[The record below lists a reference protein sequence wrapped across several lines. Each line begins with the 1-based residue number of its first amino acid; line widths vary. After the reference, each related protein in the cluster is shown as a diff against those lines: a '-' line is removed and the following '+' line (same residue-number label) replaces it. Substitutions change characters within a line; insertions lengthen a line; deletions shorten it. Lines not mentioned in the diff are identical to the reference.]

1 MKAFKSHL
9 VVYLKGVAM
18 GAADV
23 VPGVSG
29 GTVAFITGIY
39 EKLVESIKSIEP
51 RAVRLLFKEGPAAFW
66 DHING
71 TFLLVLA
78 LGVGTSIVTLARVIT
93 DLLDKQPEL
102 LWSFFFGLILVSSIY
117 AGRRIKNWGAV
128 NIGVLL
134 IGGVVGYLIT
144 VLAPARLEPDNL
156 TLFVAG
162 AIAICA
168 MILPGI
174 SGSFILL
181 MMGLYGHVIGAIK
194 DFQLSVLGL
203 FAAGAVTGLLG
214 FSHLLSWLLKRYHD
228 TTMAL
233 LTGFMVG
240 SLNKVWPWKETI
252 EYRVN
257 SHGEQAPF
265 LQQNVLP
272 QQYLNIVGE
281 DPKLIA
287 CVLLMTGAIGA
298 VLVLEKWASM
308 DQNG

>member
-1 MKAFKSHL
+1 MKAFTSCL

-51 RAVRLLFKEGPAAFW
+51 KAVRLLFKEGPAAFW
-66 DHING
+66 NYING

-78 LGVGTSIVTLARVIT
+78 LGIGTSIVTLARVIT
-93 DLLDKQPEL
+93 DLLENQPEL

-117 AGRRIKNWGAV
+117 AGRRIKVWGAV
-128 NIGVLL
+128 NIVVLL
-134 IGGVVGYLIT
+134 IGGVVGYLLT
-144 VLAPARLEPDNL
+144 ELAPARVEPDSL
-156 TLFVAG
+156 MLFVAG

-214 FSHLLSWLLKRYHD
+214 FSHLLSWLLKRHHD

-257 SHGEQAPF
+257 SHGEQSPF

-281 DPKLIA
+281 DPKLLA
-287 CVLLMTGAIGA
+287 CILLMACAIGA

-308 DQNG
+308 NQNG

>member
-1 MKAFKSHL
+1 MKAFTSCL

-51 RAVRLLFKEGPAAFW
+51 KAVRLLFKEGPAAFW
-66 DHING
+66 NYING

-78 LGVGTSIVTLARVIT
+78 LGIGTSIVTLARVIT
-93 DLLDKQPEL
+93 DLLENQPEL

-117 AGRRIKNWGAV
+117 AGRRIKVWGAV
-128 NIGVLL
+128 NIVVLL
-134 IGGVVGYLIT
+134 IGGVVGYLLT
-144 VLAPARLEPDNL
+144 ELAPARVEPDSL
-156 TLFVAG
+156 MLFVAG

-214 FSHLLSWLLKRYHD
+214 FSHLLSWLLKRHHD

-257 SHGEQAPF
+257 SHGEQSPF

-281 DPKLIA
+281 DPKLLA
-287 CVLLMTGAIGA
+287 CILLMACAIGA